1 MILLQRK
8 GRKRNEF
15 FFSFTEN
22 NEDKEKS
29 VQAWSF
35 LDFTL
40 NSPNLKSV
48 IKVAFVKTN
57 LTPCN
62 LNPVILPCN
71 SA

>member
-15 FFSFTEN
+15 FFPFTEN
-22 NEDKEKS
+22 KEDKEKS
-29 VQAWSF
+29 EQAWSF

-40 NSPNLKSV
+40 TFPNLKSV
-48 IKVAFVKTN
+48 IKIAFLKTN
-57 LTPCN
+57 QTPCN